1 MILRQHHGQRP
12 IVRSGFTLVE
22 LLVVVAIIAML
33 LSILL
38 PALQRARAV
47 AKETACLANMK
58 QIMLGMQ
65 LYTTD
70 SRAFPDP
77 TDTSAYNLHPS
88 SDERRAARWHLFFN
102 EYTGGEACN
111 DSTYAAWKNFDTFG
125 PVASKVWNGC
135 PVVKKAQSMERY
147 HYGIFTVGANDDG
160 TVHTY
165 PLFGLR
171 PTNVRNASSAG
182 IIGESNAFA
191 LDGGNIQGDT
201 LFYMKDFGLGQR
213 TGTSGFEAFQRHVR
227 TGFNVGYLDGHVD
240 FYAYPDLTWYRT
252 IVYDIVNY

>member
-1 MILRQHHGQRP
+1 LRR
-12 IVRSGFTLVE
+12 
-22 LLVVVAIIAML
+22 
-33 LSILL
+33 L
-38 PALQRARAV
+38 PVNSSRRLHAGG
-47 AKETACLANMK
+47 TACCCGDHRPAVVDPLAGAAAGAGGGEGNR
-58 QIMLGMQ
+58 LPGEHEADHARHAVVHDG
-65 LYTTD
+65 LPGL
-70 SRAFPDP
+70 SDP

-102 EYTGGEACN
+102 EYTGGEACS

-135 PVVKKAQSMERY
+135 PVVKKAQNIERY
-147 HYGIFTVGANDDG
+147 HYGIFTVGVDDDR

-171 PTNVRNASSAG
+171 PTNIGNASSAG

-191 LDGGNIQGDT
+191 LDGGSIQGDT

-240 FYAYPDLTWYRT
+240 FYAYPDQTWYRT